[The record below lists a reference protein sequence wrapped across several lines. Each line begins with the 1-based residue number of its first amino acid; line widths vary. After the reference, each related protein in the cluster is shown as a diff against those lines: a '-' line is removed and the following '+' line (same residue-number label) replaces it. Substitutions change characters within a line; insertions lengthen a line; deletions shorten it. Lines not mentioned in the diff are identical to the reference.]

1 MLYYPYY
8 GMSGYEDQADTV
20 YTLILSQPVTQGE
33 TGIWCVDR
41 WYDDAG
47 NKHLVIPESGP
58 DHGRIL
64 RRPPGR
70 L

>member
-41 WYDDAG
+41 WYG
-47 NKHLVIPESGP
+47 
-58 DHGRIL
+58 
-64 RRPPGR
+64 
-70 L
+70 